1 MFVNNKQITS
11 FRGFKLFTGLKVLGD
26 VLPSYVSFSNC
37 TSLETIE
44 LPSSLV
50 KISYQSFYNTG
61 LKEITIPANVRE
73 ILGESIIMNKKLT
86 TIILLP
92 ETPPKINNYSIHE
105 LNKNL
110 KYIYV
115 PDSSFEQYKQEY
127 SSFWFAKLIRPM
139 SENHP

>member
-1 MFVNNKQITS
+1 
-11 FRGFKLFTGLKVLGD
+11 
-26 VLPSYVSFSNC
+26 
-37 TSLETIE
+37 
-44 LPSSLV
+44 
-50 KISYQSFYNTG
+50 
-61 LKEITIPANVRE
+61 
-73 ILGESIIMNKKLT
+73 MNKKLT